1 MFPSKFLRS
10 ADLNNMPL
18 KRARVRMSHVEV
30 EKVGEDKRPVLYFQ
44 GAKKGLVLNVTNAR
58 MIQEI
63 TGTPETDHWKGR
75 WITLMVTKVEY
86 QGKRMDGI
94 RVDYPDVTQAPAVPA
109 PAVVQRP
116 APPPVEVG
124 DADAFNDEPASS
136 DWGAGDDEEPA
147 F

>member
-1 MFPSKFLRS
+1 MFPSKFIRS
-10 ADLNNMPL
+10 ADLTSLPN

-44 GAKKGLVLNVTNAR
+44 GSKKGLVLNVTNAR

-63 TGTPETDHWKGR
+63 TGTSETDHWRGR
-75 WITLMVTKVEY
+75 WIVLTVTKVEY

-94 RVDYPDVTQAPAVPA
+94 RVDYPDVQTAAPAGK
-109 PAVVQRP
+109 P
-116 APPPVEVG
+116 APPPPVVE
-124 DADAFNDEPASS
+124 ADVFPEDETAGEA
-136 DWGAGDDEEPA
+136 WGGDEEPG